1 MTGRDYVDAN
11 TTDLFLKLSDANLIP
26 EYVYD
31 SEIITS
37 DVTKQLKD
45 IAFADPKTRSY
56 PCFSKAAC
64 WMSAAWAAGRLE
76 EDEEV
81 KENIV
86 KMAKIHHIEDDVEGL
101 FNYFNSE
108 FNKVASVN
116 EEPDTEKEYALKI
129 ASSID
134 DSSNN
139 EVLELYPINNDL
151 EIIDSGEKVAK
162 AYNFGKL
169 SPSVMRDV
177 SYNIL
182 KQAAANHI
190 DNDMLPT
197 IIIQFGERRMP
208 DPFSAEFLLGDMR
221 KQAAVADYLCLLA
234 DLAEYMTKKASSPE
248 NAVDYAEKIAG
259 QIYDLDQKNN
269 VVYNTWSPDPCTLIF
284 TGPTMDILSKAA
296 STNFFLDNIRIP
308 TVDLVNISDENI
320 NNMFSEKSA
329 SIINDARNTAQ
340 LEATEA
346 NSNYITNKLDSLDDV
361 SKDVLKQLLVNAAW

>member
-11 TTDLFLKLSDANLIP
+11 ATDLFLKLSSANLIP

-86 KMAKIHHIEDDVEGL
+86 KMAKLHNIEDDVANL

-108 FNKVASVN
+108 FSKVASVK
-116 EEPDTEKEYALKI
+116 EEKEEEKEYALKI
-129 ASSID
+129 ASSLED
-134 DSSNN
+134 DNT

-162 AYNFGKL
+162 AYSFGKL
-169 SPSVMRDV
+169 SPVVMRDV
-177 SYNIL
+177 SHNIL
-182 KQAAANHI
+182 KKASANSL
-190 DNDMLPT
+190 DSDMLPS

-208 DPFSAEFLLGDMR
+208 DPFSAEFLLGEMR
-221 KQAAVADYLCLLA
+221 KQAAAAEYLCLLS
-234 DLAEYMTKKASSPE
+234 DLAEYMTKKASTPE
-248 NAVDYAEKIAG
+248 NAVDYAETIAG
-259 QIYDLDQKNN
+259 RMYDLDQKNN
-269 VVYNTWSPDPCTLIF
+269 IVYNTWSPDPCTLIF
-284 TGPTMDILSKAA
+284 TGPTLDIMSKAA
-296 STNFFLDNIRIP
+296 STNFFLDNTRIP
-308 TVDLVNISDENI
+308 TVDLVNMSDDNI

-329 SIINDARNTAQ
+329 AIINDARNTAQ
-340 LEATEA
+340 LEATES
-346 NSNYITNKLDSLDDV
+346 NSNSITNKLDTLDDT
-361 SKDVLKQLLVNAAW
+361 SKEMLKRLLVNSTW